1 MSTIRLKNG
10 TILDPSTGARVQ
22 DDLLIRDSQI
32 VGLGA
37 DGQDKTHFEVDAQD
51 CLIVPGLIDSHAH
64 LYPLIKNGTPGE
76 ALCFPSGVTTIVDAG
91 STGCATHALM
101 SPFLDNSYLTVKCW
115 LLSPVEHMCSQ
126 HFTVR

>member
-1 MSTIRLKNG
+1 MSTIRIKNG

-51 CLIVPGLIDSHAH
+51 CLIVPGLIDSHS
-64 LYPLIKNGTPGE
+64 L
-76 ALCFPSGVTTIVDAG
+76 
-91 STGCATHALM
+91 
-101 SPFLDNSYLTVKCW
+101 
-115 LLSPVEHMCSQ
+115 PVS
-126 HFTVR
+126 